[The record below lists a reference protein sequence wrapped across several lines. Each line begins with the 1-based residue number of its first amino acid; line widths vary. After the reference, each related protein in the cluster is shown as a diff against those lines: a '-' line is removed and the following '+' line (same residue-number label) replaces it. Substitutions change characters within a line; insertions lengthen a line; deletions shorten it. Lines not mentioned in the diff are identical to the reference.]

1 MNKEELG
8 KHEVKCSFRE
18 VPCPL
23 TTCEKMILFSSFDT
37 HISKNHKDTL
47 KLKLPCVKAHLSNKI
62 MEEENRNWVIFQWT
76 DEHGNIFY
84 LQLLKR
90 GGLWYY
96 WIKTKS
102 DPTIAATYEVK
113 AEVHN
118 KETEFKM
125 MYMGPV
131 HPIDMPVQEVLRTGH
146 YLLMNRQN
154 IERLKM
160 SRGAEQVGEDGL
172 TDELILKFAFRNVNN
187 S

>member
-1 MNKEELG
+1 
-8 KHEVKCSFRE
+8 
-18 VPCPL
+18 
-23 TTCEKMILFSSFDT
+23 
-37 HISKNHKDTL
+37 
-47 KLKLPCVKAHLSNKI
+47 
-62 MEEENRNWVIFQWT
+62 MEEEYFDCVLWEWRN
-76 DEHGNIFY
+76 ESGYIFY
-84 LQLLKR
+84 PQLMKR
-90 GGLWYY
+90 GGLWYC

-131 HPIDMPVQEVLRTGH
+131 HPIDMPVQEVLKTGH
-146 YLLMNRQN
+146 YFLMNRQN

-160 SRGAEQVGEDGL
+160 VRGAEQVGEDGL